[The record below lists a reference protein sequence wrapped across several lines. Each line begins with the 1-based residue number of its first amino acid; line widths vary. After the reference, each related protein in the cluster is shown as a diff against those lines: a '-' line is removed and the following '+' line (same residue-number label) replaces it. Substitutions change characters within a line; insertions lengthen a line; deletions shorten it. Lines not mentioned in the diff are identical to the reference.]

1 MSKFEDEEEQE
12 LGKLAIRLENA
23 AVLPMVLK
31 STLKLNI
38 IDTIFASSGSSEGA
52 FPSYIEI
59 ASRLPAKN
67 HDALILPDRMLQ
79 LLAGYDI
86 LKCSVRTR
94 ENGVVE
100 RLYGARPICKF
111 LVKNEDGDDVESHN
125 LDHEQC
131 SPCLQRISRPK
142 IVVDVGGGIDVTLI
156 MITSMYSH
164 IKSNNFDLPHVLAH
178 APSFSA
184 VYNKE
189 DDIATYTIKAI
200 DDPRTLNRT
209 LYIRPP
215 GNVYS
220 FNELV
225 TLWENKIGKTLEKT
239 YVPEEKLLEDI
250 QDAPIPLNVLLAIT
264 YATFVKGDQPSG
276 QL

>member
-1 MSKFEDEEEQE
+1 MMSKFEDEEEQE

-67 HDALILPDRMLQ
+67 HDTLILPDRMLQ

-111 LVKNEDGDDVESHN
+111 LVKNEDGGEI
-125 LDHEQC
+125 
-131 SPCLQRISRPK
+131 QRISRPK

-178 APSFSA
+178 APSFSEYGRDMFA
-184 VYNKE
+184 SVTKGG
-189 DDIATYTIKAI
+189 AI
-200 DDPRTLNRT
+200 FMK
-209 LYIRPP
+209 
-215 GNVYS
+215 V
-220 FNELV
+220 
-225 TLWENKIGKTLEKT
+225 
-239 YVPEEKLLEDI
+239 
-250 QDAPIPLNVLLAIT
+250 
-264 YATFVKGDQPSG
+264 
-276 QL
+276 

>member
-59 ASRLPAKN
+59 ASRLLAKN

-86 LKCSVRTR
+86 LKCS
-94 ENGVVE
+94 
-100 RLYGARPICKF
+100 
-111 LVKNEDGDDVESHN
+111 
-125 LDHEQC
+125 
-131 SPCLQRISRPK
+131 RISRPK

-178 APSFSA
+178 APSFSG
-184 VYNKE
+184 VVNMGEICLQVLRKE
-189 DDIATYTIKAI
+189 
-200 DDPRTLNRT
+200 
-209 LYIRPP
+209 
-215 GNVYS
+215 VQFS
-220 FNELV
+220 
-225 TLWENKIGKTLEKT
+225 
-239 YVPEEKLLEDI
+239 
-250 QDAPIPLNVLLAIT
+250 
-264 YATFVKGDQPSG
+264 
-276 QL
+276 